1 MAYLLSLFVYQQ
13 YPSVVFASAYR
24 FSVLFSYNNNDPTYT
39 LALTVGWTAI
49 EMSAGIVSACLPIL
63 GPVMAF
69 CAGKLGIKRS
79 VLRIHGGG
87 TTKTLSSKNF
97 AQSATGSMKDRT
109 EIELQ
114 KVMKGSAGRVFYL
127 LPDDQ
132 MMDKSG
138 RV

>member
-1 MAYLLSLFVYQQ
+1 LLTYQQ
-13 YPSVVFASAYR
+13 YLSVVFASAYR

-39 LALTVGWTAI
+39 IAPTVGWTAI
-49 EMSAGIVSACLPIL
+49 EMSAGIVSACLPIM
-63 GPVMAF
+63 GPALAF
-69 CAGKLGIKRS
+69 CAGKLGIKRF
-79 VLRIHGGG
+79 LRTTYGEG
-87 TTKTLSSKNF
+87 TAEASSSKNF
-97 AQSATGSMKDRT
+97 AQSGTGSKRDRT

>member
-1 MAYLLSLFVYQQ
+1 LFIYQQ

-39 LALTVGWTAI
+39 LAPTVGWTAI
-49 EMSAGIVSACLPIL
+49 EMSAGIVSACLPIMRPAL
-63 GPVMAF
+63 AF
-69 CAGKLGIKRS
+69 YAGKLGIKRS
-79 VLRIHGGG
+79 LLTTHGEG
-87 TTKTLSSKNF
+87 TTKPSSSKNF
-97 AQSATGSMKDRT
+97 AQSATASMRDRT
-109 EIELQ
+109 GIELQ

-138 RV
+138 RM